1 MTAYVALLRAVNV
14 GGTGK
19 LAMEDLRAL
28 ATRLGFSG
36 VRTHIASGNLL
47 FSSALAEAEVKA
59 ALEPALE
66 AHMGKA
72 VPVYVRTAE
81 EVAAIVAAD
90 PFPHAHG
97 SRHMVFFLDGPPA
110 TDLIETARDRNG
122 ERIALGVR
130 EVFVDYGDNIRN
142 TRLKLPRKQGG
153 TGRNMNTVRKL
164 AALLSGERG

>member
-19 LAMEDLRAL
+19 IAMEDLRAL
-28 ATRLGFSG
+28 ATRLGFSD

-47 FSSALAEAEVKA
+47 FSSAQDEAGVKA
-59 ALEPALE
+59 ALESVLA

-72 VPVYVRTAE
+72 IPVYIRTSAE
-81 EVAAIVAAD
+81 MTATVASD
-90 PFPHAHG
+90 PFPDAHG
-97 SRHMVFFLDGPPA
+97 SRHLVYFLDSPPA

-142 TRLKLPRKQGG
+142 TRLKLPRMQGG